1 MGCLRFIVKGRV
13 QGVWYRKYTSEN
25 FNRAGMVGY
34 VKNLPNGDVEIIIKG
49 EKDRDM
55 DKILEIIERGSP
67 DSEVNEIEL
76 GECDENTFNFSDKF
90 EVRK

>member
-49 EKDRDM
+49 E
-55 DKILEIIERGSP
+55 G
-67 DSEVNEIEL
+67 EIEIW
-76 GECDENTFNFSDKF
+76 DPNS
-90 EVRK
+90 RK